1 VSDGPEL
8 DRSMIHRRNGLAV
21 VLQPLNHDGG
31 DVAVLA
37 STELSRV
44 GLEEVLAHTAGVAD
58 VMTTRTMAEFVPRC
72 GNERPDSA
80 LLQVDAAGTSTRD
93 ATTDLSQ
100 MLRALRLIGM
110 CTGRQTERH
119 VGELRGFGV
128 HQAASVRHEN
138 DRLSLQGASEPVPIR
153 VQAELSALT
162 PSEADAL
169 AQGNGGPAVQI
180 ADRLEVTHKAIENH
194 KQRTYSKLR
203 VQSPS
208 DVVSVAFQ
216 RGTVHGAD
224 APVRQSGPDLPSSS

>member
-1 VSDGPEL
+1 
-8 DRSMIHRRNGLAV
+8 MLAV

-37 STELSRV
+37 STELSRA
-44 GLEEVLAHTAGVAD
+44 GLEEVFAHTAGVAA

-72 GNERPDSA
+72 GNERPDLA

-100 MLRALRLIGM
+100 ELRALRLIGM

-138 DRLSLQGASEPVPIR
+138 DRLSLQGAAEPVPIR
-153 VQAELSALT
+153 EQAELSALT
-162 PSEADAL
+162 PR
-169 AQGNGGPAVQI
+169 GNGGPAVQI
-180 ADRLEVTHKAIENH
+180 ADRHKAIENH
-194 KQRTYSKLR
+194 KQRTHSKLR

-216 RGTVHGAD
+216 RGTVDGDD